1 MKSIEIPL
9 KSEKTKAYRF
19 FETVPGIL
27 SWSVLL
33 LPIILSLIKPLYA
46 AIFIIA
52 FLLMWFIKTA
62 VLNIRMVQGYKRMKQ
77 HMAYDWQLLV
87 AQLDNPGK
95 TLNTYIDGI
104 DPKWHYKNLIR
115 QKSRPESEIIKSKD
129 LIQVLIIAV
138 YNETIDIVEPT
149 INSIL
154 NVAYDKKKMIVIIAY
169 EERGGEEVSKMTE
182 SLVAKY
188 GSNFYHME
196 GVMHPSDL
204 PNEVIGKGG
213 NITYAGRW
221 AEKYIEKQRIDPKKT
236 IVTTLDSDNRP
247 HPQYFAAVS
256 YAFIACPDPIHASFQ
271 PVSIFTNNIWDV
283 PAPMRVVA
291 TGNSFWNIVLTLRPH
306 MLRNFASHSQSLK
319 TLIDTDFWSTRTI
332 VEDGHQYWRTYFR
345 YDGVHEVYPI
355 MTPIYQD
362 AVLAP
367 TYPATLKAQFVQVR
381 RWAYGASDAAY
392 VLNTGFVKK
401 NNIPLSNLIP
411 KTARLIDGLVSWA
424 TAPLLILLGALAP
437 LYINPD
443 ARLDFVANR
452 LPEVAS
458 WIQRVAMIGL
468 FFSIY
473 YSIKLLPPKPARYK
487 ARHRVYLVLQW
498 VLLPV
503 TTIIY
508 SSFAAINSQTRLIIG
523 KYLDKFDV
531 TIKSVKK

>member
-9 KSEKTKAYRF
+9 QSEKTKTYRF
-19 FETVPGIL
+19 FEKVPGIL
-27 SWSVLL
+27 SWSVLI
-33 LPIILSLIKPLYA
+33 LPIILSLIKPLYG

-52 FLLMWFIKTA
+52 FLLLWFIKTA
-62 VLNIRMVQGYKRMKQ
+62 ALNFRMIQGYKKMKQ
-77 HMAYDWQLLV
+77 HMSYDWQLLL
-87 AQLDNPGK
+87 AQLDKPGK

-104 DPKWHYKNLIR
+104 DPRWHYQNLIR
-115 QKSRPESEIIKSKD
+115 QKSRPESEIIRSKD
-129 LIQVLIIAV
+129 LIHLVIIAV

-149 INSIL
+149 INSLL
-154 NVAYDKKKMIVIIAY
+154 NVAYDHKKMIVVIAY
-169 EERGGEEVSKMTE
+169 EERGGQDVAKMVE

-188 GSNFYHME
+188 GNNFFHMA
-196 GVMHPSDL
+196 GIMHPKDL

-213 NITYAGRW
+213 NITYAGKW
-221 AEKYIEKQRIDPKKT
+221 AKRYLDKQKIDPKKI

-247 HPQYFAAVS
+247 HPQYFGAVS
-256 YAFIACPDPIHASFQ
+256 YAYIACPDPIHASFQ

-306 MLRNFASHSQSLK
+306 MLRNFASHSQSMQ

-345 YDGVHEVYPI
+345 YDGNHEVYPI
-355 MTPIYQD
+355 LTPIYQD

-367 TYPATLKAQFVQVR
+367 TYRSTLKAQFIQVR
-381 RWAYGASDAAY
+381 RWAWGASDVAY
-392 VLNTGFVKK
+392 VLNAGYVK
-401 NNIPLSNLIP
+401 NNKIPKRNLIP
-411 KTARLIDGLVSWA
+411 KTARLIEGHISWA
-424 TAPLLILLGALAP
+424 TAPLLILLGALVP
-437 LYINPD
+437 LYVNPD

-468 FFSIY
+468 FLSIY
-473 YSIKLLPPKPARYK
+473 YSIKLLPPKPPRYK
-487 ARHRVYLVLQW
+487 TRHRFYLVLQW
-498 VLLPV
+498 VLLPL

-508 SSFAAINSQTRLIIG
+508 SSFAAINSQTRLIFG

-531 TIKSVKK
+531 TIKAVKK